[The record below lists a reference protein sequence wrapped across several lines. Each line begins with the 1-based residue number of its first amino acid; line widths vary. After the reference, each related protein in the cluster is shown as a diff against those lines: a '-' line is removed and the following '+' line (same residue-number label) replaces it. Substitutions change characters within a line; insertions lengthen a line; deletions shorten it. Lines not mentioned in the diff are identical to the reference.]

1 MIFGEPPQ
9 KKLRILIES
18 IGPLILIASLILVA
32 RYWNL
37 EDFGLYEDDYTRIP
51 IAIGMTGSEIWQF
64 IKGVFLRFGEQGRPF
79 HPSLIY
85 FLSSLGGKIGGL
97 TALYWIG
104 YGIIVTNAILF
115 YTLLKRYSH
124 RSIALLS
131 GLSFALF
138 SADTTQAFLTHSLG
152 VQPSLLFFL
161 LACHFYLSGR
171 RLLSYLLVLISLL
184 CYETIFPVFLAIPLL
199 KKMWN
204 SKLAREILIHGAIL
218 SFMLIAVF
226 IGRILTGEDRIAGLE
241 LPSAILTSV
250 THMFQGP
257 IVSMGTYLYRPIQ
270 TLLSLDTANIAPMI
284 LFFPVFILIFS
295 RLNLESL
302 PDFRAIFTSIR
313 RKEIPSTLK
322 DEFAELAK
330 LIASGLIMLTL
341 AYPLTFTV
349 RAYAISGIAT
359 RVHFAAVVGASIAWG
374 CISII
379 ILLVTT
385 AVRKRF
391 IGTLINASIFTLLV
405 GFGFIVQTD
414 YRNSWEF
421 QKALWTDVVQLAP
434 DITDGTV
441 ILIDPQGLQYTRY
454 IDANTWNLPRI
465 LNQIFVFPNSWEE
478 PPRVYRLHPS
488 WQPNIVTEEGLA
500 HINHTTVSAP
510 SDHFTVVHSTD
521 VILLE
526 TTQGGISRRSD
537 QLEINGIPYP
547 FKDTSTGED
556 IQFDKGILYDY
567 LIHEPAQ

>member
-1 MIFGEPPQ
+1 
-9 KKLRILIES
+9 
-18 IGPLILIASLILVA
+18 
-32 RYWNL
+32 L

-51 IAIGMTGSEIWQF
+51 IAIGMTGSEIWQL
-64 IKGVFLRFGEQGRPF
+64 IKGIFLRFGEQGRPF

-85 FLSSLGGKIGGL
+85 FLSSIGGKIGGL

-124 RSIALLS
+124 RSIALLC

-161 LACHFYLSGR
+161 LACHCYLSGR
-171 RLLSYLLVLISLL
+171 RLLSYLLVSISLL
-184 CYETIFPVFLAIPLL
+184 CYETIFPVFLVIPLL

-218 SFMLIAVF
+218 SFMLVAVL
-226 IGRILTGEDRIAGLE
+226 IGRHLTGEDRIAGLE
-241 LPSAILTSV
+241 LPSAILTSL

-270 TLLSLDTANIAPMI
+270 ALLSLNTENLVAMI
-284 LFFPVFILIFS
+284 LLFPVFILIFS

-302 PDFRAIFTSIR
+302 PDFRVIFASIR
-313 RKEIPSTLK
+313 RKEIPSILK
-322 DEFAELAK
+322 DEFAELVK
-330 LIASGLIMLTL
+330 LAASGLIMLIL
-341 AYPLTFTV
+341 AYPLTLTV

-359 RVHFAAVVGASIAWG
+359 RVHFAAVIGASIVWG
-374 CISII
+374 CISIT

-391 IGTLINASIFTLLV
+391 IGTMINASIFTLLV

-414 YRNSWEF
+414 YRDSWEY
-421 QKALWTDVVQLAP
+421 QKAFWTDVVRLTP
-434 DITDGTV
+434 DITNGTV
-441 ILIDPQGLQYTRY
+441 ILIDPHGLQYTRY
-454 IDANTWNLPRI
+454 TDSNTWNLPRI
-465 LNQIFVFPNSWEE
+465 LDQIFVFPNSWEN

-488 WQPNIVTEEGLA
+488 WQPNIVTEDGLFQ
-500 HINHTTVSAP
+500 INQTTVSAP
-510 SDHFTVVHSTD
+510 SDHFTVTHSLD

-547 FKDTSTGED
+547 LKDASAGEYV
-556 IQFDKGILYDY
+556 QFDKGILYNY
-567 LIHEPAQ
+567 LINEPEK